1 MTPSIVRF
9 ALPTVVLA
17 LGPLTGDGTGSTTPA
32 PPDATPAFKVFLLA
46 GQSNME
52 GQAVVSLD
60 HPDHYND
67 GRGNLVN
74 AMKDPALAKRMSHL
88 RDSKGGTEGEWA
100 IRDDAFC
107 WYRTD
112 RGELKAGPLTIGFA
126 GYPGRDHFGPELQI
140 GHLLADAYEEPV
152 LLIKTAW
159 GGKNLHVDF
168 RPPSAGG
175 ETGPCY
181 TRMLQ
186 EYAEGVADARRRF
199 PALRGRT
206 PELAGFI
213 WFQGWNDMFVDGGI
227 DAYPDNLVHLAADLR
242 EHFGDP
248 DLPIVVGE
256 TGNAGNER
264 FREQQRIGTERIPSP
279 SAFVATRSFLRR
291 PESSPNRGHGHH
303 WFGNAESYF
312 LVGDGLGRATLRLC
326 AAADHRDLETQDRN

>member
-1 MTPSIVRF
+1 MM
-9 ALPTVVLA
+9 PTLA
-17 LGPLTGDGTGSTTPA
+17 AIAIACIGAGGSWLDA
-32 PPDATPAFKVFLLA
+32 PGRTSTFKVFLLA

-52 GQAVVSLD
+52 GQAVVAMD
-60 HPDHYND
+60 HPEHYNG

-74 AMKDPALAKRMSHL
+74 VMKDPKLAKRMSHL
-88 RDSKGGTEGEWA
+88 RDSKRDSKGETDGDWTV
-100 IRDDAFC
+100 RDDVFC

-112 RGELKAGPLTIGFA
+112 RGELKAGPLSIGFA

-140 GHLLADAYEEPV
+140 GHLLADAFAEPV

-175 ETGPCY
+175 AIGPYY
-181 TRMLQ
+181 TRMLA
-186 EYAEGVADARRRF
+186 EYAEGVADAQRRF

-227 DAYPDNLVHLAADLR
+227 DAYADNLVHLAADLR
-242 EHFGDP
+242 DHFDDP

-264 FREQQRIGTERIPSP
+264 FREQQRIGTERIPP
-279 SAFVATRSFLRR
+279 PAAFVRTRAFLRD
-291 PESSPNRGHGHH
+291 PESSPNQGHGHH
-303 WFGNAESYF
+303 WFGNAESCF
-312 LVGDGLGRATLRLC
+312 LVGDGLGKAAVRLI
-326 AAADHRDLETQDRN
+326 DPTTSNRDPEPSNRN